1 MPASLPSDLPLST
14 PNRNL
19 VRLTIVRGISWTG
32 FLAGVIVGVEGL
44 GFNLNI
50 PAVISVILVMGLINV
65 ATWWRLSW
73 PRDVTHKEYL
83 LHLLVDVI
91 GLTLLFHYTGGSTNP
106 FINYYLIPVTI
117 AAATLPWRYA
127 WFIAGISLLA
137 YSLLMFFYH
146 PVPQLSMSHESSR
159 LNLHTLGMWLN
170 FSLSAGLVTFFV
182 FRMAGALRA
191 KEQTLSRTREAALRN
206 EQVLAV
212 ATQAAGTAHELGT
225 PLSTMAVLL
234 SEMRHDAADNLAL
247 KDDIDLLRRQV
258 DTCKS
263 HLQRLVEG
271 ADRKRMTAADVRDAR
286 QWLNDVVQRW
296 LVLRPD
302 VSHQLDMSRPSA
314 CLTDSSSDTPWIKVD
329 ATLDQALTNLLNN
342 AADANPDSIA
352 IQLEWSR
359 TEVVIDIRDHGPGV
373 PLAIADQLGET
384 FISTKSKGMGIG
396 LFLSHATINRLGGV
410 VSLYNHPQG
419 GTLTEVIM
427 PRSNPGS

>member
-1 MPASLPSDLPLST
+1 MPASLASDLPLST

-32 FLAGVIVGVEGL
+32 FLAGLVIGVEGL
-44 GFNLNI
+44 GFKLNV
-50 PAVISVILVMGLINV
+50 PAVIAVILLMGLINV

-73 PRDVTHKEYL
+73 PRDVSHKEYL
-83 LHLLVDVI
+83 LHLLIDVI
-91 GLTLLFHYTGGSTNP
+91 GLTLLFHYTGGPTNP

-117 AAATLPWRYA
+117 AAATLPWVHA
-127 WFIAGISLLA
+127 WVIAGISLLA

-146 PVPQLSMSHESSR
+146 PVPQLGMSHEGNGLS
-159 LNLHTLGMWLN
+159 LHTLGMWFN
-170 FSLSAGLVTFFV
+170 FALSAGLVTFFV
-182 FRMAGALRA
+182 YKMAGALRA
-191 KEQTLSRTREAALRN
+191 KEKTLSKTRETSLRN

-234 SEMRHDAADNLAL
+234 SEMHQDAADNITL
-247 KDDIDLLRRQV
+247 KRDIDLLRRQV
-258 DTCKS
+258 VTCKS

-271 ADRKRMTAADVRDAR
+271 ADRKRMTAADTRDAR

-302 VSHQLDMSRPSA
+302 VSHRLDMIRATGS
-314 CLTDSSSDTPWIKVD
+314 TDSSGETPWISVD
-329 ATLDQALTNLLNN
+329 TTLDQALTNLLNN
-342 AADANPDSIA
+342 AADANPDNIA
-352 IQLEWSR
+352 IDLEWSR

-396 LFLSHATINRLGGV
+396 LFLSHATINRLGGG

-419 GTLTEVIM
+419 GTLTEVIL
-427 PRSNPGS
+427 PTSSPDN